1 MSIDMRNSGY
11 FPAGNVWL
19 PEGNREE
26 CQFCFNDSYTSL
38 GKRRAAVLLPAQT
51 WISTLDYSAKSTC
64 GFFTWGVIVFSL
76 DVQHSLP
83 VLGTPPLT
91 ITRCWSIKTRSST
104 ILRPQKSLQQAILLG
119 FFEFC
124 WNPIAWNC
132 WLSPWCWIG
141 PQSQTKSPW
150 MVGIAWI
157 EGVKG
162 TEGIDNLYIQL
173 RIMIPSL
180 SLSFSLQ
187 VCIQYVY
194 THIYI

>member
-1 MSIDMRNSGY
+1 M
-11 FPAGNVWL
+11 P
-19 PEGNREE
+19 
-26 CQFCFNDSYTSL
+26 
-38 GKRRAAVLLPAQT
+38 VLLQWQLYITWQETGGSPSTSTNLNINLGLQCKINLWFLYMGGYCVFIGCATQFACFRHPAPHYMNQ
-51 WISTLDYSAKSTC
+51 
-64 GFFTWGVIVFSL
+64 V
-76 DVQHSLP
+76 
-83 VLGTPPLT
+83 
-91 ITRCWSIKTRSST
+91 TRCWSIKTRSSR

-162 TEGIDNLYIQL
+162 IEGIDNLYIQL

-180 SLSFSLQ
+180 SLSLLLTTS
-187 VCIQYVY
+187 VY
-194 THIYI
+194 TICIHTYI